1 MKAFAIGCK
10 INLHPFEKNLAL
22 NTHPIAVENGDLFSS
37 ADNFGFVAALVEV
50 LQDCVAVP
58 WTTF

>member
-1 MKAFAIGCK
+1 MI
-10 INLHPFEKNLAL
+10 

-37 ADNFGFVAALVEV
+37 ADNFGFVVALVEV

>member
-1 MKAFAIGCK
+1 VSIKPKNA
-10 INLHPFEKNLAL
+10 PEKFKVNISIFQ
-22 NTHPIAVENGDLFSS
+22 THPIAVENGDLFSS
-37 ADNFGFVAALVEV
+37 ADNFGLVVALVEV